1 MKRYIIQIEEKAS
14 PKKQNY
20 MLLKANSR
28 NSAQLHKHNDGCQN
42 VNIKE
47 NVEAIKSDYFFNKK
61 NCMLPTLAPTTL
73 GSVWEQFI

>member
-20 MLLKANSR
+20 MLLNVNSQ

-47 NVEAIKSDYFFNKK
+47 NVETIKSDYFFN
-61 NCMLPTLAPTTL
+61 
-73 GSVWEQFI
+73 

>member
-1 MKRYIIQIEEKAS
+1 MHIHEKIHYTIGEKAS

-20 MLLKANSR
+20 MLLKVNSQ

-61 NCMLPTLAPTTL
+61 NLYATHTSTHWIMNPLP
-73 GSVWEQFI
+73 

>member
-20 MLLKANSR
+20 MLLKVNSQ

-42 VNIKE
+42 ENIKE
-47 NVEAIKSDYFFNKK
+47 NVEAIKSDYFFN
-61 NCMLPTLAPTTL
+61 
-73 GSVWEQFI
+73 